1 MVLSVENISKKFG
14 DVVAVENLS
23 FDLERGKII
32 SIIGKSGAG
41 KTTALRCIC
50 TLETCQEGTI
60 RIDENYL
67 CKDDGNGAVFADDNT
82 LKSIRKDIGLVFQ
95 NFNLFPHMSVLENLI
110 ESPVNVYKVNKKEA
124 IEKAN
129 ELLKLVELED
139 KSASYPSQLSGGQ
152 KQRVG
157 IIRACMLEPKVLCF
171 DEPTSALD
179 PSLSNQVSE
188 LIKKIAKD
196 QNLGVLIITHD
207 MEFAKNTCDKYIRM
221 ENGKIVEEGH
231 PDHV

>member
-1 MVLSVENISKKFG
+1 
-14 DVVAVENLS
+14 
-23 FDLERGKII
+23 
-32 SIIGKSGAG
+32 
-41 KTTALRCIC
+41 
-50 TLETCQEGTI
+50 
-60 RIDENYL
+60 

-82 LKSIRKDIGLVFQ
+82 LKNIRKDIGLVFQ

-110 ESPVNVYKVNKKEA
+110 ESPVNVYKVKKDVA
-124 IEKAN
+124 IKKAN

-139 KSASYPSQLSGGQ
+139 KSSSYPSQLSGGQ
-152 KQRVG
+152 KQRVA
-157 IIRACMLEPKVLCF
+157 IIRACMLEPKILCF